1 MDTDTEPPGD
11 SLVFLSFFIAIT
23 EFNLYSSW
31 ILFAI
36 LLMGSAL
43 MSGSEIAFFSLTPE
57 QIKSLDSE
65 NSSKSRKILQLI
77 ERPKKL
83 LATIHVGN
91 NLINIALVLVSDI
104 ILRYNISGNIFNIWA
119 SALVEFSIF
128 HHFEVSFVSHAISLI
143 LSVIGVTIILVLF
156 GEIMPKIYAN
166 FNTLSLARS
175 MSGPIKIMMTLLSGI
190 TTVLVSFSGFFEKKI
205 EKNRKNDI
213 LSGKEELED
222 ALDITLE
229 EDEDQLDILKSFV
242 YFNDVTVKQIMK
254 PRTDV
259 VALDSTSDFQEVL
272 ETIRESGY
280 SRIPVYDEDFDNIR
294 GILYAKDLLRHI
306 EEKKGFNWL
315 ALIRDN
321 AYYVPESKKI
331 NELLKEFQEQKIHMA
346 IVVDE
351 YGGSSGLVTME
362 DIMEEILGEIL
373 DEFDVENDESDY
385 VKLDDNTYIFEGKTS
400 LIDFVK
406 VFDESISIFDDFK
419 GDSDSLAGTILEIT
433 GEIPEQNF
441 EIRLGKFHFIVEKVS
456 TRRIESIKVVINGN
470 EQ

>member
-11 SLVFLSFFIAIT
+11 SLVFFTYFIAIT

-31 ILFAI
+31 ILFVI
-36 LLMGSAL
+36 LLLGSAL
-43 MSGSEIAFFSLTPE
+43 ISGSEIAFFSLTPE
-57 QIKSLDSE
+57 QTKFLENE
-65 NSSKSRKILQLI
+65 NSSLSRKVI
-77 ERPKKL
+77 ELRNKPKKL
-83 LATIHVGN
+83 LATILVGN

-104 ILRYNISGNIFNIWA
+104 ILRSTISQNTFNNWA
-119 SALVEFSIF
+119 SYLQEYSLLNR
-128 HHFEVSFVSHAISLI
+128 FEVSFLSHITSFI

-166 FNTLSLARS
+166 FNNLRLARL
-175 MSGPIKIMMTLLSGI
+175 MATPMKIMMILLTGI
-190 TTVLVSFSGFFEKKI
+190 TAVLVSWSDYFEKKL
-205 EKNRKNDI
+205 EKRRINDI
-213 LSGKEELED
+213 ATGKEELGD
-222 ALDITLE
+222 ALNMTLE
-229 EDEDQLDILKSFV
+229 EDEHQLDILKSFIN
-242 YFNDVTVKQIMK
+242 FNEVTVKQIMN

-259 VALDSTSDFQEVL
+259 VALDSNSDFREVL

-280 SRIPVYDEDFDNIR
+280 SRIPVYEDDFDNII
-294 GILYAKDLLRHI
+294 GILYVKDLLRHI
-306 EEKKGFNWL
+306 EEKKNFDWL
-315 ALIRDN
+315 SLVRDN
-321 AYYVPESKKI
+321 AYYIPESKKI

-385 VKLDDNTYIFEGKTS
+385 IKIDDNTYIFEGKTS

-406 VFDESISIFDDFK
+406 VFDESISIFDDIK

-433 GEIPEQNF
+433 GEIPQQNY
-441 EIRLGKFHFIVEKVS
+441 EIKLGKFLLIVEKVS
-456 TRRIESIKVVINGN
+456 TRRIESIKVIVDEIV
-470 EQ
+470 E